1 MNEKIDELKKKLEV
15 YEKNFST
22 LIKNSPVPMAIYVNN
37 KIYLINNAI
46 LKLFKAKSEK
56 EIIGKNPLEF
66 VLSEY
71 HAIISNRCF
80 QRISGEALKPYIVEA
95 KDLEGNILKLLV
107 NEADII
113 FDDKPAVL
121 AQMIDITEREKA
133 KEALKESE
141 NRLKTL
147 INATPDIICFKD
159 GEGRW
164 LEANR
169 ADLEL
174 FQLQNIDY
182 KGKTD
187 LELANYTHSIYK
199 EAFLTC
205 RKSDE
210 KAWEKGSLLRTEEI
224 IPKPDGEVKVYDI
237 IKVPVFNDDGSKRGL
252 IVIGRDITKLK
263 LQLKFSECLN
273 EFAEF
278 IIKESNLDSILVK
291 ALEIVG
297 KSLKA
302 DFTKIYKVNLND
314 KYISILKKWKN
325 PDFPHHNVG
334 KDYYDL
340 SKFENSNRYAL
351 ENPGRYIIS
360 SIDNPNP
367 LIMKD
372 NLYNMMHIEYKIKT
386 FMWFPLKFQTDDY
399 YLLTI
404 YHIKNIHKW
413 NNIEINFLRSIANL
427 IELAFIKLGLIED
440 YKKLATV
447 VEQSKNIIL
456 ITDASGK
463 IIYVNKAF
471 EELTGYFKDE
481 VLNKP
486 PKFLKSEKHEIS
498 FYKDIVKQFSSG
510 KSWYGKMYVRK
521 KDGTEYL
528 EEAVIFP
535 IKDDKG
541 KIINFCKISR
551 DVTKEKE
558 LEEQLIQAQKMEAI
572 GRLAGGIA
580 HDFNNILTVIN
591 GYAEIAKLKL
601 ENSHPVLPY
610 IEHIYNAGLKA
621 QNLVNQILAFS
632 RKQVYSPEIVSIN
645 KVIIDSLEMCK
656 RLIPED
662 INIELHLKD
671 NLPEIKADKHQ
682 IEQILINLIVN
693 SRDALQ
699 EISLPDFKKRIKIST
714 DIEDPPDYLNYN
726 REKNYIVI
734 SVSDNGKG
742 IPNEIK
748 DKIFEPFFTTKPKDR
763 GTGLGLSVVYGIV
776 KQNNGFIICNSEF
789 GKGAEFK
796 IYWPAIEKN
805 IEGKNGEERK
815 KDLLENLK
823 GRGTILV
830 VEDNEDVLSF
840 IKDSLERLGYTVF
853 TSRNGEEAL
862 TLISEKNIKFD
873 LIISDVVMP
882 KKDGFQLFKEIQKIL
897 PDSKFLFMSGY
908 DHDILTKNGKIQKNF
923 NFIQKPFDIK
933 TLSSTI
939 KKILK
944 IN

>member
-1 MNEKIDELKKKLEV
+1 M
-15 YEKNFST
+15 
-22 LIKNSPVPMAIYVNN
+22 
-37 KIYLINNAI
+37 
-46 LKLFKAKSEK
+46 
-56 EIIGKNPLEF
+56 
-66 VLSEY
+66 
-71 HAIISNRCF
+71 
-80 QRISGEALKPYIVEA
+80 
-95 KDLEGNILKLLV
+95 
-107 NEADII
+107 
-113 FDDKPAVL
+113 
-121 AQMIDITEREKA
+121 
-133 KEALKESE
+133 
-141 NRLKTL
+141 
-147 INATPDIICFKD
+147 
-159 GEGRW
+159 
-164 LEANR
+164 
-169 ADLEL
+169 
-174 FQLQNIDY
+174 
-182 KGKTD
+182 
-187 LELANYTHSIYK
+187 
-199 EAFLTC
+199 
-205 RKSDE
+205 
-210 KAWEKGSLLRTEEI
+210 
-224 IPKPDGEVKVYDI
+224 
-237 IKVPVFNDDGSKRGL
+237 
-252 IVIGRDITKLK
+252 
-263 LQLKFSECLN
+263 
-273 EFAEF
+273 
-278 IIKESNLDSILVK
+278 
-291 ALEIVG
+291 
-297 KSLKA
+297 
-302 DFTKIYKVNLND
+302 
-314 KYISILKKWKN
+314 
-325 PDFPHHNVG
+325 
-334 KDYYDL
+334 
-340 SKFENSNRYAL
+340 
-351 ENPGRYIIS
+351 
-360 SIDNPNP
+360 
-367 LIMKD
+367 
-372 NLYNMMHIEYKIKT
+372 
-386 FMWFPLKFQTDDY
+386 
-399 YLLTI
+399 
-404 YHIKNIHKW
+404 
-413 NNIEINFLRSIANL
+413 
-427 IELAFIKLGLIED
+427 
-440 YKKLATV
+440 
-447 VEQSKNIIL
+447 
-456 ITDASGK
+456 
-463 IIYVNKAF
+463 
-471 EELTGYFKDE
+471 
-481 VLNKP
+481 
-486 PKFLKSEKHEIS
+486 
-498 FYKDIVKQFSSG
+498 
-510 KSWYGKMYVRK
+510 
-521 KDGTEYL
+521 
-528 EEAVIFP
+528 
-535 IKDDKG
+535 
-541 KIINFCKISR
+541 
-551 DVTKEKE
+551 
-558 LEEQLIQAQKMEAI
+558 
-572 GRLAGGIA
+572 
-580 HDFNNILTVIN
+580 
-591 GYAEIAKLKL
+591 
-601 ENSHPVLPY
+601 PY

-933 TLSSTI
+933 TLSFTI